1 MNFREIKKMRFV
13 DLKNII
19 FEISE
24 RGYIVN
30 IGEDMVSYNT
40 FFVYPEVNALL
51 NYTASSILLKI
62 DGIRTIAEIF
72 SETFK
77 MYEGVT
83 EDDYICDFID
93 TINHL
98 ERSGVIYSITERK
111 RYDNIRNNSRKALQ
125 NHLRALN
132 IGEE

>member
-1 MNFREIKKMRFV
+1 MNLNKIKKMRFL
-13 DLKNII
+13 DLRDIV

-24 RGYIVN
+24 RGYIIN
-30 IGEDMVSYNT
+30 TGEDTISYNT
-40 FFVYPEVNALL
+40 FFVYPEVNVLL
-51 NYTASSILLKI
+51 NRTASSILLKI

-83 EDDYICDFID
+83 EEDYICDFMD
-93 TINHL
+93 TVNHL

-111 RYDNIRNNSRKALQ
+111 RYDKIRNNSRKALH
-125 NHLRALN
+125 NHLRVLD
-132 IGEE
+132 IEGE